1 MKVDAVMK
9 TVVEAMAEKID
20 RLRSEVFV
28 RDMEIEKLK
37 EANEEIRKQRDALCR
52 GEAIDGE
59 L

>member
-1 MKVDAVMK
+1 MKTDAVMK

-20 RLRSEVFV
+20 RLRGEVFV
-28 RDMEIEKLK
+28 RDMQIEQLK
-37 EANEEIRKQRDALCR
+37 KENEELRKQRDALCR